1 MGSNFMPR
9 STTYEINSPTQ
20 RAREQCSSR
29 FVDLDGML
37 CGNADVPNDE
47 DY

>member
-1 MGSNFMPR
+1 MGSHFMPG

-20 RAREQCSSR
+20 RTREQRCGR
-29 FVDLDGML
+29 FVNLDGML